1 MDSSNSNGFY
11 SPDAYTVK
19 DTKKITD
26 FIREYSL
33 GTIFSSTSNGMNATS
48 VPLLVDD
55 NCTMLEGHMSRGNP
69 QWHNLDGK
77 RILVYFQGPNHYIS
91 PLWYG
96 EDKSVSTWNYV
107 SVRITGVF
115 NIIEDDDLK
124 MQLLDRQTSFH
135 EHKVGQDWYPDWS
148 YKNFS
153 GMLSG
158 IIAFRINVE
167 DFTGTWKLS
176 QNHPKKSVLNM
187 SEKLESLANPN
198 SIEIARLAREAVK

>member
-1 MDSSNSNGFY
+1 MGSSISNGFY

-19 DTKKITD
+19 DKKQIID

-77 RILVYFQGPNHYIS
+77 KILVYFQGPDHYIS

-96 EDKSVSTWNYV
+96 EDKSVST
-107 SVRITGVF
+107 
-115 NIIEDDDLK
+115 
-124 MQLLDRQTSFH
+124 
-135 EHKVGQDWYPDWS
+135 
-148 YKNFS
+148 
-153 GMLSG
+153 
-158 IIAFRINVE
+158 
-167 DFTGTWKLS
+167 
-176 QNHPKKSVLNM
+176 
-187 SEKLESLANPN
+187 
-198 SIEIARLAREAVK
+198 